1 MRFTKDLL
9 EQIEKIEDA
18 GKFLVYCLLCMLGV
32 SLLVLFIIA
41 WALKSRFL

>member
-9 EQIEKIEDA
+9 EQLEKIEDA

-32 SLLVLFIIA
+32 SLFVLLTIA
-41 WALKSRFL
+41 LALKSRLL